1 MVNYSCEKCGKT
13 FKQKGHYMKHLQRK
27 TPCDNIKDKIENI
40 VEKKVDELVK
50 ETLQDLVEKGDIEIK
65 NKNLILNN
73 QNSNIEHTEMEGQK
87 IKFIDLFCGIGGFH
101 QALSGNDYE
110 CVFASDIDKKC
121 RETYEKNYKITPEGD
136 ITKVNVKDIPEFNIL
151 CGGFPCQPFSKAG
164 NQDGFDDKRGDLF
177 FTICDIVKY
186 HKPEYIILENVRNL
200 ATHDNGNTWKTIK
213 ENINELNYYT
223 YDNPLILNTLH
234 FGVPQSRERAV
245 ILCVRK
251 DIDKLPDLPEIPK
264 IVKAELSVSI
274 NDIIHDDE
282 EYNKTYKITEREENI
297 IKIWDNFIDILNKNE
312 ILVPKF
318 PIWTDWWDSDGDN
331 TNICKINKKLTD
343 EENLKKIK
351 EKKNEFYNKYKSWID
366 KNREFYIDNKE
377 ILEEWLNTSRKNK
390 HWYGALRK
398 LEWQVQN
405 KNVNLS
411 DNIFTFR
418 PSGIRVKDPN
428 YTPTLVAMSHIPIVG
443 FLKRKLSPREC
454 LNLQSFNPDFILS
467 ENDKDTYKQAGNA
480 VNKKMINACINLLIN
495 KKPLF

>member
-27 TPCDNIKDKIENI
+27 TSCDNIKDKIENI

-50 ETLQDLVEKGDIEIK
+50 EKLQDLVEKGDIEIK
-65 NKNLILNN
+65 NKNLISNN
-73 QNSNIEHTEMEGQK
+73 QNSNKDTTKMDGQK

-101 QALSGNDYE
+101 QALSEEGYE

-121 RETYEKNYKITPEGD
+121 RETYKNNYGIKPEGD
-136 ITKVNVKDIPEFNIL
+136 ITKVNVKDIPSFNIL

-164 NQDGFDDKRGDLF
+164 NQDGFNDKRGNLF

-200 ATHDNGNTWKTIK
+200 ASHDNGNTWKTIK
-213 ENINELNYYT
+213 ENINKLNYNT

-234 FGVPQSRERAV
+234 FNVPQSRERAV

-251 DIDKLPDLPEIPK
+251 DIGVLPETPKIPK
-264 IVKAELSVSI
+264 IVKADLNVRI
-274 NDIIHDDE
+274 NDIIYDNE
-282 EYNKTYKITEREENI
+282 EYNKNYKITEREENV
-297 IKIWDNFIDILNKNE
+297 IKIWDNFIDILNENK
-312 ILVPKF
+312 IVVPKF

-331 TNICKINKKLTD
+331 TNICKIDNKITD

-351 EKKNEFYNKYKSWID
+351 KKKVDFYNKYKSWID
-366 KNREFYIDNKE
+366 KNRDFYIGNKK
-377 ILEEWLNTSRKNK
+377 ILEEWLNTSRENK

-398 LEWQVQN
+398 FEWQVQK

-443 FLKRKLSPREC
+443 YLRRRLSPREC
-454 LNLQSFNPDFILS
+454 LNLQSFNYDFKLS
-467 ENDKDTYKQAGNA
+467 ENDKDTYKQVGNA
-480 VNKKMINACINLLIN
+480 VNKKMINACINFMIN
-495 KKPLF
+495 KKTLF

>member
-1 MVNYSCEKCGKT
+1 MPEFTCKECGKIYKRE
-13 FKQKGHYMKHLQRK
+13 FYYKKHLK
-27 TPCDNIKDKIENI
+27 EKHGIDESKEVVKKEDKKKNIKIKVKE
-40 VEKKVDELVK
+40 EKKEM
-50 ETLQDLVEKGDIEIK
+50 
-65 NKNLILNN
+65 NLDNL
-73 QNSNIEHTEMEGQK
+73 
-87 IKFIDLFCGIGGFH
+87 KFIDLFCGIGGFH
-101 QALSGNDYE
+101 QALSENDYE

-121 RETYEKNYKITPEGD
+121 RETYEKNYKIIPEGD
-136 ITKVNVKDIPEFNIL
+136 ITKVNVKDIPKFNIL

-164 NQDGFDDKRGDLF
+164 NQDGFDDKRGNLF

-200 ATHDNGNTWKTIK
+200 ASHDNGNTWKTIK
-213 ENINELNYYT
+213 ENINKLNYYT

-251 DIDKLPDLPEIPK
+251 DIDKLPELPKIPK
-264 IVKAELSVSI
+264 IVKSELSVSI
-274 NDIIHDDE
+274 NDIIHDDT

-331 TNICKINKKLTD
+331 TNIYKINKNLTD

-351 EKKNEFYNKYKSWID
+351 DKKNEFYNKYKSWID
-366 KNREFYIDNKE
+366 KNREFYIDNKK
-377 ILEEWLNTSRKNK
+377 ILTEWLNTSRENK

-454 LNLQSFNPDFILS
+454 LNLQSFNSDFKLS

-480 VNKKMINACINLLIN
+480 VNKKMINACINLMIN